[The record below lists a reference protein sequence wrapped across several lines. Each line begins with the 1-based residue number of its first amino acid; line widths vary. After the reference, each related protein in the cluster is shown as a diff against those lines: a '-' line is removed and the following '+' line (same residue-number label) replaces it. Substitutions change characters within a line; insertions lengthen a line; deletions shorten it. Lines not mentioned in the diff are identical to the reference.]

1 LSVSHEHV
9 LLGDIGASN
18 ARFAILSNGEIGRIR
33 YFSVAEFP
41 RFTDVV
47 NAFWKHDCGSLP
59 IRRAVMAVAGP
70 VDADRCVLTNC
81 TWTVD
86 ARELG
91 PAFGLAHVRVCNDF
105 EAAALSLPDLTAEDL
120 YRLGGG
126 ASRPGAPMVV
136 LGPGTGLG
144 VAGLVPGSDEAI
156 VVAGEG
162 GHATM
167 AADSHREDAI
177 IEHLRRQFGHV
188 SAERVISGSGLENLY
203 RAVVALDGV
212 AAPQREAAAI
222 TKAALDGDCPTSV
235 AALEL
240 FCAMLGSFAGNVA
253 LTFGARGGVFIAGG
267 IAPRITSF
275 LARSQFRT
283 RFEQK
288 GRFREYLAAIP
299 TSVVIHPAATFVGL
313 KTIAARATD
322 AVAGFDRSAKT
333 R

>member
-1 LSVSHEHV
+1 
-9 LLGDIGASN
+9 
-18 ARFAILSNGEIGRIR
+18 
-33 YFSVAEFP
+33 
-41 RFTDVV
+41 
-47 NAFWKHDCGSLP
+47 
-59 IRRAVMAVAGP
+59 
-70 VDADRCVLTNC
+70 
-81 TWTVD
+81 
-86 ARELG
+86 
-91 PAFGLAHVRVCNDF
+91 
-105 EAAALSLPDLTAEDL
+105 LSLPDLTAEDL